1 MTAFE
6 AYEAYIAL
14 KKHFDHKSSYDF
26 FKYHGKMKLNKSSFD
41 TRRDKFYF
49 KKIANLFPMRD
60 DLVNFY
66 VSGFIRNPKMWI
78 RDFVG
83 VEADNFYIKWKAYQ
97 ESLGYNFQQ
106 DVTRVYELCDGDW
119 VSTLRCNGG
128 QHPELLNYYTN
139 NEIQMESMIGLNVV
153 LSFFDDL
160 NNTIDDPIIWPGLY
174 KTFTQYQPFLRIDP
188 KRYKKIVKGE
198 FLKRN

>member
-66 VSGFIRNPKMWI
+66 VSGFIRKTIFISNGKPI
-78 RDFVG
+78 RNLLDIIFSKTWFAYMSCVTVTGYRRFG
-83 VEADNFYIKWKAYQ
+83 VM
-97 ESLGYNFQQ
+97 
-106 DVTRVYELCDGDW
+106 V
-119 VSTLRCNGG
+119 VS
-128 QHPELLNYYTN
+128 
-139 NEIQMESMIGLNVV
+139 I
-153 LSFFDDL
+153 LSF
-160 NNTIDDPIIWPGLY
+160 
-174 KTFTQYQPFLRIDP
+174 
-188 KRYKKIVKGE
+188 
-198 FLKRN
+198 